1 MSTTNPIE
9 TMIEPWDDIDPAGAL
24 DRAPRGSASI
34 VPSSSIAGRSLVA
47 VVAIMTFLAALTTGA
62 AMLVVSTA
70 NDWQADVGREVTVQ
84 VRPAAGRDI
93 EADVGKAV
101 AAARAAAGIADVRA
115 YSKEESEKLV
125 EPWLGAGLHLD
136 DLPIPRLIVIKLAPG
151 VTPNFAALRQALANQ
166 VPTAS
171 LDDHRGWMERMR
183 TMAGTAVVCGL
194 AVLGLVV
201 AVTMLSVTFAT
212 RGAMATN
219 RPIVEVL
226 HYVGATDSFRR
237 QPIPA
242 PFSPAR
248 AQGRRHRRRR
258 GDHPVRLR
266 GSGAR
271 LARRH
276 AERRRGRG
284 AVRQSFHRR
293 QRLCGHRHPDR
304 RHGRGDGF
312 GVPLHGQ
319 PDPGDHRLNAAMIGI
334 ARTPAA
340 GAKFGARESD
350 AGP

>member
-1 MSTTNPIE
+1 MKDDCMSTTNPIE

-24 DRAPRGSASI
+24 DRAPRGVGSI
-34 VPSSSIAGRSLVA
+34 VPSSSIAGRSLTA

-93 EADVGKAV
+93 EADVSKAV
-101 AAARAAAGIADVRA
+101 AAARAAPGIADVRA

-125 EPWLGAGLHLD
+125 EPWLGAGLRLD

-226 HYVGATDSFRR
+226 HYVGATDSFVAS
-237 QPIPA
+237 QFQHHFLLLGLKGGAIGGGA
-242 PFSPAR
+242 AIILFGCAEAAR
-248 AQGRRHRRRR
+248 AWLSGTPS
-258 GDHPVRLR
+258 GDEAAALF
-266 GSGAR
+266 GSLSIGVKGYVAIVIQIIVM
-271 LARRH
+271 
-276 AERRRGRG
+276 
-284 AVRQSFHRR
+284 AVVTALVSRYT
-293 QRLCGHRHPDR
+293 
-304 RHGRGDGF
+304 
-312 GVPLHGQ
+312 V
-319 PDPGDHRLNAAMIGI
+319 N
-334 ARTPAA
+334 RTL
-340 GAKFGARESD
+340 ETID
-350 AGP
+350 

>member
-1 MSTTNPIE
+1 MRAAWCCMKDGCMSTTNPIE
-9 TMIEPWDDIDPAGAL
+9 TMIEPWDDIDPGAAL

-34 VPSSSIAGRSLVA
+34 VPSSSIAGRSLTA

-70 NDWQADVGREVTVQ
+70 SDWQADVGREVTVQ

-101 AAARAAAGIADVRA
+101 AAARAAPGIADVRA

-194 AVLGLVV
+194 AVLGLVI

-226 HYVGATDSFRR
+226 HYVGATDSFVAS
-237 QPIPA
+237 QFQHHFLLLGLKGGAIGGGA
-242 PFSPAR
+242 AIVLFGCAEAAR
-248 AQGRRHRRRR
+248 AWLAGTPS
-258 GDHPVRLR
+258 GDEAAALF
-266 GSGAR
+266 GSLSIGVKGYVAIVIQIVVM
-271 LARRH
+271 
-276 AERRRGRG
+276 
-284 AVRQSFHRR
+284 AVVTALVSRYT
-293 QRLCGHRHPDR
+293 
-304 RHGRGDGF
+304 
-312 GVPLHGQ
+312 V
-319 PDPGDHRLNAAMIGI
+319 N
-334 ARTPAA
+334 RTL
-340 GAKFGARESD
+340 ETID
-350 AGP
+350 

>member
-1 MSTTNPIE
+1 MSMTNPIE

-24 DRAPRGSASI
+24 DRAPRGAASI
-34 VPSSSIAGRSLVA
+34 VPSSSIAGRSLAA

-93 EADVGKAV
+93 EADVSKAV
-101 AAARAAAGIADVRA
+101 AAARAAPGIADVRA

-125 EPWLGAGLHLD
+125 EPWLGAGLRLD

-226 HYVGATDSFRR
+226 HYVGATDSFVAG
-237 QPIPA
+237 QFQHHFLLLGLKGGAIGGGA
-242 PFSPAR
+242 AIILFGCAEAAR
-248 AQGRRHRRRR
+248 AWLSGTPS
-258 GDHPVRLR
+258 GDEAVALF
-266 GSGAR
+266 GSLSIGVKGYVAIVIQIVVM
-271 LARRH
+271 
-276 AERRRGRG
+276 
-284 AVRQSFHRR
+284 AVVTALVSRYT
-293 QRLCGHRHPDR
+293 
-304 RHGRGDGF
+304 
-312 GVPLHGQ
+312 V
-319 PDPGDHRLNAAMIGI
+319 N
-334 ARTPAA
+334 RTL
-340 GAKFGARESD
+340 ETID
-350 AGP
+350 

>member
-1 MSTTNPIE
+1 
-9 TMIEPWDDIDPAGAL
+9 MIEPWDDIDPTGAL

-34 VPSSSIAGRSLVA
+34 VPSSSIAGRSLAA

-101 AAARAAAGIADVRA
+101 AAARAAPGIADVRA
-115 YSKEESEKLV
+115 YSKAESEKLV
-125 EPWLGAGLHLD
+125 EPWLGAGLRLD

-194 AVLGLVV
+194 AVLGLVI

-226 HYVGATDSFRR
+226 HYVGATDSFIAS
-237 QPIPA
+237 QFQHHFLLLGLKGGGIGGGA
-242 PFSPAR
+242 AIILFGCAEAAR
-248 AQGRRHRRRR
+248 AWLAGTPS
-258 GDHPVRLR
+258 GDEAAALF
-266 GSGAR
+266 GSLSIGVKGYVAIVIQIVVM
-271 LARRH
+271 
-276 AERRRGRG
+276 
-284 AVRQSFHRR
+284 AVVTALVSRYT
-293 QRLCGHRHPDR
+293 
-304 RHGRGDGF
+304 
-312 GVPLHGQ
+312 V
-319 PDPGDHRLNAAMIGI
+319 N
-334 ARTPAA
+334 RTL
-340 GAKFGARESD
+340 ETID
-350 AGP
+350 